1 MKKVNLLMT
10 VFVLMAMLF
19 GTTVSA
25 QNRIDLGAA
34 KSSQKCANLTKDGFS
49 ATFSFSNIE
58 TGKVSTER
66 GEFSYILMDET
77 YPSGRLGEPS
87 LPAAHQL
94 LSIPIGAKDVTVNVK
109 SFSTTVYNLAD
120 YGVKTITPQ
129 QPMLRKD
136 QRPEDIPFAYNE
148 KVYNTRG
155 YAARD
160 LAQFEILG
168 TMRGIQV
175 GSLTINPIQY
185 DAVNNSIKVFND
197 IEVEVSY
204 GSYDKTAS
212 DNEFARTF
220 SPYFANIYRQMFNW
234 RDDIYDEHPDL
245 WQSPVKMLVIAN
257 RMFED
262 AMQPWISW
270 KTTKGFYMDVNYT
283 DEIGTTSTAIKSF
296 IQEKYNADA
305 PTFIIIF
312 GDRDQV
318 PESAI
323 GSQTNCVTDLYYE
336 SVDGDEFPDMF
347 HSRMCA
353 ETVAQMESI
362 IEKSLVYEQYT
373 MPDPGYLSNVL
384 LIAGEDHSGWGVTV
398 GRPAIWYATHYYY
411 NTDHGFTNVHEYSH
425 GTYDNCYDNLN
436 TGVGFANYT
445 AHGSNTSW
453 ADPELN
459 ISGVNNL
466 TNTDKYF
473 LAMGNCCVAADWGYD
488 GTCFGE
494 AMIRAEKKAAYA
506 YIGACPST
514 YWLNDY
520 YFAVGATNHAN
531 GTMPTMEE
539 TSMGCYD
546 AIWMDNAYNTIAAI
560 PFIGNLA
567 SNYAEANNIQL
578 HKNTLYCWQAY
589 HTLGDGSIMPF
600 RVQPTANQVSHMNIV
615 PIGLATY
622 EVSADAGSYVAI
634 SKDGVLHGVGL
645 VDESG
650 SVTINLDPITSNGDV
665 TICVTHPQRIPIIE
679 QVPAAALNGAYVI
692 IDSYTLKEGNEQVDY
707 GETFGIDA
715 IIKNVGTVTAN
726 NLTVTLSTESEYIE
740 ILNGSATI
748 ASLTAN
754 QTSTIEDFQ
763 MKCAVSV
770 PDKTN
775 AIISVNIT
783 NGTDTWESK
792 FNIMMHAP
800 KLEIVEANAT
810 DALLPGG
817 NGTLKVKIANKG
829 TSAAHNI
836 NLDIFSSSND
846 LSFAETTFIQDNLD
860 AGEAYEIDA
869 NFTIASGVE
878 IGTAFEVSIGV
889 HAGHYGMNTT
899 TFISVGQIIEDFETG
914 DFTKYDWV
922 MSPKPWTIDS
932 TVFHNG
938 SYAAKSGVIT
948 HSEKTSMSL
957 SVDVVNAGEMSFWC
971 KVSSEKNYDKLK
983 LYLDGSMINEWSGES
998 EWTKVIIPVTA
1009 GSHTF
1014 KWSYEKDYSMSNGQD
1029 CAWIDDIQ
1037 FPPTSVVT
1045 ILNPVANLK
1054 GTVSGNTV
1062 TLQWDASNRANT
1074 YEIRRNGE
1082 VVATQA
1088 NTTFS
1093 EEVADGVYTYC
1104 VVARTEAGACS
1115 APAYTTV
1122 NVGLVNVEEV
1132 ETVSFEVYPNPSN
1145 GMFNLNVKGQAN
1157 DVEYCI
1163 FNHQGQTIV
1172 SKKFGTFS
1180 GIEQINL
1187 DGVAKGIYFLR
1198 IINGTQ
1204 VKTQKIVIE

>member
-1 MKKVNLLMT
+1 MT
-10 VFVLMAMLF
+10 VCLLMAMLF

-25 QNRIDLGAA
+25 QVQIDLNAS
-34 KSSQKCANLTKDGFS
+34 KSEQSCANVSKDGFS

-58 TGKVSTER
+58 SGKLSTER
-66 GEFSYILMDET
+66 GAFSYILMDNT
-77 YPSGRLGEPS
+77 YPSGRIGEPS

-94 LSIPIGAKDVTVNVK
+94 LAIPYGAKDVTVNVK
-109 SFSTTVYNLAD
+109 GYSTTVYNLSD
-120 YGVKTITPQ
+120 FGINTIVPQ

-136 QRPEDIPFAYNE
+136 QKPEDIPFAYSE
-148 KVYNTRG
+148 KAYNARG
-155 YAARD
+155 YAEREI
-160 LAQFEILG
+160 AQFEILG

-175 GSLTINPIQY
+175 GSLTINPVQY
-185 DAVNNSIKVFND
+185 DAVNNRIKVFND

-204 GSYDKTAS
+204 GRYDKTAA
-212 DNEFARTF
+212 DNEFVRTF
-220 SPYFANIYRQMFNW
+220 SPYFTNIYRQMFNW
-234 RDDIYDEHPDL
+234 RDDVYDEHPDL

-283 DEIGTTSTAIKSF
+283 DEIGATAAAIRSF
-296 IQEKYNADA
+296 IQEKYAANA
-305 PTFIIIF
+305 PTFVIIF
-312 GDRDQV
+312 GDKDQV

-323 GSQTNCVTDLYYE
+323 GSQTSCVTDLYYE

-353 ETVAQMESI
+353 ETVAQMEAI
-362 IEKSLVYEQYT
+362 IEKSLEYEKYT
-373 MPDPGYLSNVL
+373 MPDPSYLSKVL
-384 LIAGEDHSGWGVTV
+384 LIAGKDSGWGITV

-411 NTDHGFTNVHEYSH
+411 NEEHGFTDVYEYTTDDYS
-425 GTYDNCYDNLN
+425 GCYDNLD
-436 TGVGFANYT
+436 TGVGFVNYT
-445 AHGSNTSW
+445 AHGSNYSW
-453 ADPELN
+453 GDPELT
-459 ISGVNNL
+459 IAGVNNL
-466 TNTDKYF
+466 TNEHKYF
-473 LAMGNCCVAADWGYD
+473 LAMGNCCIAADWGLSN
-488 GTCFGE
+488 TCFGE

-520 YFAVGATNHAN
+520 YFAVGATRHAD
-531 GTMPTMEE
+531 GTMPTFEE
-539 TSMGCYD
+539 TSTGCYD
-546 AIWMDNAYNTIAAI
+546 AIWNDDAYNTVAAI

-567 SNYAEANNIQL
+567 CNYADANGIEL
-578 HKNTLYCWQAY
+578 HVNTLYCWQAY

-600 RVQPTANQVSHMNIV
+600 RVKPTANQVSHMNIV
-615 PIGLATY
+615 PIGLPTY

-634 SKDGVLHGVGL
+634 SKDGELRGVGL

-650 SVTINLDPITSNGDV
+650 SVVINLNPITSGGDV
-665 TICVTHPQRIPIIE
+665 TICVTHPQRIPVIE
-679 QVPAAALNGAYVI
+679 QVPAAALDGAYVV

-715 IIKNVGTVTAN
+715 VIKNVGTEMAN

-748 ASLTAN
+748 ASLAAN

-763 MKCAVSV
+763 LKCAVNV

-775 AIISVNIT
+775 AIILVNIT

-800 KLEIVEANAT
+800 KLQIVDVQAT
-810 DALLPGG
+810 GTLQPSGD
-817 NGTLKVKIANKG
+817 GTLKVRVANKG
-829 TSAAHNI
+829 TSAAHDI
-836 NLDIFSSSND
+836 NLDIFSSSNK
-846 LSFAETTFIQDNLD
+846 LSFAETSFTHDDLN
-860 AGEAYEIDA
+860 AGEEYETNA
-869 NFTIASGVE
+869 NFTIADDVE
-878 IGTAFEVSIGV
+878 NGTAFEVGIGA
-889 HAGHYGMNTT
+889 HAGHYGTNTT
-899 TFISVGQIIEDFETG
+899 TFITAGQIIEDFETG

-938 SYAAKSGVIT
+938 SYAAKSGLIN
-948 HSEKTSMSL
+948 HSEQTSMSL
-957 SVDVVNAGEMSFWC
+957 TVNVVAAGEMSFWY
-971 KVSSEKNYDKLK
+971 KVSTETNWDKLK
-983 LYLDGSMINEWSGES
+983 LYMDDSMINEWSGES
-998 EWTKVIIPVTA
+998 EWTEVIIPVTA

-1014 KWSYEKDYSMSNGQD
+1014 KWSYEKDFSMNSGQD
-1029 CAWIDDIQ
+1029 CAWIDDIK
-1037 FPPTSVVT
+1037 FPPTNVISVLDPVT
-1045 ILNPVANLK
+1045 NL
-1054 GTVSGNTV
+1054 TATASGNSV
-1062 TLQWDASNRANT
+1062 TLNWNAVKSADS

-1082 VVATQA
+1082 VVSTQA
-1088 NTTFS
+1088 ETTFT
-1093 EEVADGVYTYC
+1093 ENLADGVYSYC
-1104 VVARTEAGACS
+1104 VVAKTKEGGCS
-1115 APAYTTV
+1115 APAYVTV
-1122 NVGLVNVEEV
+1122 NVGTVNVEENQDA
-1132 ETVSFEVYPNPSN
+1132 SFVVYPNPSN
-1145 GMFNLNVKGQAN
+1145 GTFNLNVKGQAN
-1157 DVEYCI
+1157 DVEYSV

-1172 SKKFGTFS
+1172 SKKLGTFS